1 MLRRN
6 WLLHFLLLASW
17 ASTGCALGRTD
28 LVPASVSGVN
38 YTGDDISYMLFDP
51 DDAEKKVAASEELG
65 PFSAGG
71 IRCCYALP
79 KTWTPGTRVGVML
92 DVYDEKAGKYGE
104 RKTFVVDL
112 PPYDKEGK
120 AGDVWFIL
128 YPDRSVGVVSTAYRP
143 NADEWPGKIKG
154 WPKPSVEYQRKLWD
168 RDMKLAQEGLA
179 TSKEFKEAFDRDPK
193 QYLKELWIR
202 HLENVKNKQVGLA
215 RAYSRFSGP
224 DDPALFEFERGR
236 REASLKYSQDKV
248 DRLQKVKP

>member
-6 WLLHFLLLASW
+6 WLLPFLLLTSW

-51 DDAEKKVAASEELG
+51 NDVEKKVAASEELG

-79 KTWTPGTRVGVML
+79 KTWTPGTKVGVML
-92 DVYDEKAGKYGE
+92 DVYNEKAGKYGE

-128 YPDRSVGVVSTAYRP
+128 YPDRSVSVVSTAYRP
-143 NADEWPGKIKG
+143 NADEWPGKVKG
-154 WPKPSVEYQRKLWD
+154 WPQPSVEYQRKLWE
-168 RDMKLAQEGLA
+168 RDMKLAQEELRA
-179 TSKEFKEAFDRDPK
+179 SKELMDELTQDSKAYLRRQWDF
-193 QYLKELWIR
+193 YLKEQ
-202 HLENVKNKQVGLA
+202 KQKRPSKELQM
-215 RAYSRFSGP
+215 FSGP
-224 DDPALFEFERGR
+224 DDPAFLVYEQQWNEK
-236 REASLKYSQDKV
+236 SLQYSQNKV
-248 DRLQKVKP
+248 DRLLKVKP